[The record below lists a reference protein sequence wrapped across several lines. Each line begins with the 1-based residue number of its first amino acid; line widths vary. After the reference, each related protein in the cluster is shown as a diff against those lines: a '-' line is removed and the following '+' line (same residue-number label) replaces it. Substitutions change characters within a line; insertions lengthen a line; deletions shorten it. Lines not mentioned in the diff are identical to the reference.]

1 MLLLLQVL
9 QLLRASLTSGN
20 VLNDVFG
27 KSIRDRYVVA
37 APYQE
42 INSQR
47 NCKPRQPINPLQKR
61 GQGFEDS
68 PVKNSMEIA
77 RDWGRGLYSALV
89 EIQDTA
95 LHSSLVKY
103 VEEREQRISSAL

>member
-27 KSIRDRYVVA
+27 KSIRDRYMVA

-77 RDWGRGLYSALV
+77 RDWGRGLYSGTQFIYEFL
-89 EIQDTA
+89 
-95 LHSSLVKY
+95 LPGSFH
-103 VEEREQRISSAL
+103 